1 MNMSEPKAG
10 SPGNDGWAV
19 ILMPW
24 GRVGSNLCVD
34 ILLQSH
40 KVRLEN
46 EPLTVI
52 KASHPDASDEQL
64 AAYQMEWLE
73 RNVGASPDGLRLV
86 VKVAANSIADP
97 VAFTRFLVEHNARLV
112 LMDRRD
118 VMATVVS
125 ALRAEKYALQ
135 QEAET
140 GVAEWSLAKGKTA
153 DIVPDVSLR
162 GLRTGVRNVLSSRKI
177 CDSITAAIAPCATI
191 WYEDLA
197 KDLDMEVARLTAAV
211 GLEPFPYEV
220 RTAKFTPMSIHQSVA
235 NPVLID
241 QVAAEFGLPVG

>member
-1 MNMSEPKAG
+1 MSEREINSTEG
-10 SPGNDGWAV
+10 IDWAV

-40 KVRLEN
+40 MVRLEN
-46 EPLTVI
+46 EPLTVN
-52 KASHPDASDEQL
+52 KASHPDASDQQL

-73 RNVGASPDGLRLV
+73 DNVSKSPEGQRLI

-97 VAFTRFLVEHNARLV
+97 PAFTRFLAERNARLV

-125 ALRAEKYALQ
+125 ALRAEEYARK
-135 QEAET
+135 QEVET
-140 GVAEWSLAKGKTA
+140 GVAAWSLARGKTA
-153 DIVPDVSLR
+153 DIIPEITLR
-162 GLRTGVRNVLSSRKI
+162 GLRTGVRNVLSSRRI
-177 CDSITAAIAPCATI
+177 CDSITSVIPPRATI

-197 KDLDMEVARLTAAV
+197 RDLDAEVARLTAAV
-211 GLEPFPYEV
+211 GLTPFPYEV
-220 RTAKFTPMSIHQSVA
+220 RYAKFTPMPLREAVA
-235 NPVLID
+235 NPKIID
-241 QVAAEFGLPVG
+241 NVAAEFGLSAD